1 MQDILLKIVLILVTA
16 ICGAFTGNSIN
27 VNRSLETRVSVLEN
41 SLFYISK
48 NLDEIKELLKK

>member
-1 MQDILLKIVLILVTA
+1 MQGNLLKIILILVTA

-27 VNRSLETRVSVLEN
+27 TNRSLETRVSVLEN